1 MRRRD
6 LLAIFG
12 GATISWP
19 LMARAQQTP
28 KLPRVGLL
36 HQSSLDQGMRASNA
50 FREGMRLLGWIDG
63 KNVAIEDRFAD
74 YDTARVSA
82 NAVAF
87 AAAKVDVIVAF
98 SGVPARAAREATSSI
113 PIVMD
118 AGDPVGQGLVASLA
132 RSGSNVTGQ
141 SLMRQDMAAKQL
153 QMLREAIPKA
163 TRIAVLQQPDYKLH
177 LQQMAEIERTA
188 VMLGVSVLA
197 VSAGVV
203 QDLPHLFKDMKEAGV
218 DAYLVLNEPRTDVM
232 RGEIAALA
240 LQHRLPGMAQ
250 DRRYV
255 EAGGL
260 LCYGVNL
267 DAVHRRA
274 AFFVDKI
281 LKGADP
287 ANLPIEQPI
296 EFDLSVN
303 LKTAKALGLIV
314 PQSILVQ
321 AKEVIE

>member
-1 MRRRD
+1 
-6 LLAIFG
+6 
-12 GATISWP
+12 
-19 LMARAQQTP
+19 
-28 KLPRVGLL
+28 
-36 HQSSLDQGMRASNA
+36 
-50 FREGMRLLGWIDG
+50 MRLLGWTDG

-203 QDLPHLFKDMKEAGV
+203 QDLPHLFEDMKEAGV
-218 DAYLVLNEPRTDVM
+218 DAYLVLNEPRTDGSVQRLGVCGGGDM
-232 RGEIAALA
+232 TGRAVSGGGIVDELGVAAGRNARG
-240 LQHRLPGMAQ
+240 RRDAQ
-250 DRRYV
+250 CRADGARPARQPPR
-255 EAGGL
+255 
-260 LCYGVNL
+260 
-267 DAVHRRA
+267 HRR
-274 AFFVDKI
+274 
-281 LKGADP
+281 LGADAARGQAAPGVRP
-287 ANLPIEQPI
+287 A
-296 EFDLSVN
+296 SRRRR
-303 LKTAKALGLIV
+303 A
-314 PQSILVQ
+314 SS
-321 AKEVIE
+321 